1 LDFGETVR
9 EEASIEVLG
18 PQKRRET
25 TLYRVCPLVEPNEAM
40 AHEARMEEWFTPRRQ
55 NTGASKPAETNT
67 LSTLRSKPWTA
78 GTEAE
83 RNGRSMHKSIEP
95 SEEFSLDIAFH
106 GKSSTKRLWIPKTQI
121 AGESP
126 VSKLAM
132 LLIWR
137 HAVGD
142 LVV

>member
-1 LDFGETVR
+1 
-9 EEASIEVLG
+9 
-18 PQKRRET
+18 
-25 TLYRVCPLVEPNEAM
+25 M

-106 GKSSTKRLWIPKTQI
+106 GRSSTCHPGNVTEIGSHRRKNGQNCDTVTLYRDEGFGSQNIT
-121 AGESP
+121 SP
-126 VSKLAM
+126 ASTRFGLF
-132 LLIWR
+132 
-137 HAVGD
+137 H
-142 LVV
+142 